1 MKEQT
6 LVASSA
12 LILILSVVVFAGIQ
26 HVDAV
31 TETTSSRAV
40 EMKRIRM
47 NASDISGAANV
58 SDPEGSCN
66 GFAKR
71 IVLDTIP
78 AAGQITSIV
87 TKVRNVFSGTGVS
100 QIGVVAVRA
109 EQGGVQLSS
118 GDIAV
123 PHTDLKDTVYIE
135 NRMPTVG
142 EYAFYDE
149 DASWQ
154 VVAYVCG
161 RNDLAD
167 PMNISV
173 VTTGTADF
181 YVMETRN

>member
-12 LILILSVVVFAGIQ
+12 LILIFSVVVFAGIQ
-26 HVDAV
+26 HVNAV
-31 TETTSSRAV
+31 TETRTSRAV

-47 NASDISGAANV
+47 NAADLSGASNV
-58 SDPEGSCN
+58 SDPDGSCS

-71 IVLDTIP
+71 VVLDTIP
-78 AAGQITSIV
+78 AAGQVTSIV
-87 TKVRNVFSGTGVS
+87 TKVRNVFSGAGIS

-118 GDIAV
+118 GNIAV
-123 PHTDLKDTVYIE
+123 PHTDLKDTSYVE

-154 VVAYVCG
+154 VVAYICG
-161 RNDLAD
+161 RDVLAD
-167 PMNISV
+167 PMNIST

-181 YVMETRN
+181 YIMETRN